1 MRLGIEE
8 AMALT
13 LSLNELDWQR
23 ARGAQQRTQAA
34 AVRQTAARKACV
46 RQRRQLILSQDEAFE
61 ASKARDAPAT
71 GVRQRRQL
79 ILSQDEASEASKARD
94 VPATVRLPKGRKE
107 RAAFYAALYARPP
120 TARKTSEGTP
130 RPPEAL

>member
-34 AVRQTAARKACV
+34 AVRQTAARKAC
-46 RQRRQLILSQDEAFE
+46 
-61 ASKARDAPAT
+61 
-71 GVRQRRQL
+71 VRQRRQL